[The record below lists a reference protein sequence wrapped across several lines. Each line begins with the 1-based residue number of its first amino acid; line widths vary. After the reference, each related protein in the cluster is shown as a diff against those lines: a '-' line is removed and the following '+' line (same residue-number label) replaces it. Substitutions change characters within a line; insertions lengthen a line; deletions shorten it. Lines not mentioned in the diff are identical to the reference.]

1 MCVCTIYTSDG
12 SVVSFQKSAVTVVT
26 LPADFLK
33 ITVAVVIK
41 LTTAVAVVILT
52 TALRLRMQLSKNI
65 RLYRSCGYSI
75 HHYNESTTILSLN

>member
-12 SVVSFQKSAVTVVT
+12 SVVSFQKSVVTVVT
-26 LPADFLK
+26 LPAVFLK

-52 TALRLRMQLSKNI
+52 TALRLSKKYAVVS
-65 RLYRSCGYSI
+65 RLRLFDSSLI
-75 HHYNESTTILSLN
+75 YNS